1 MSRQLHAAHVRTCPP
16 PFGRFPRLLG
26 HVVDANGANGANAEI
41 KKVSSKSN
49 AEWIHPSMCSLG
61 GYGTAFD
68 DERATCSTGTASSE
82 SLVAANDLEEIPS
95 PLFPNYVNQAHY
107 DPVPSLPFPQYPGL
121 LPLPPGLWER
131 QASGADTIER
141 ERCSTHQSPWDAMEP
156 VKIEFA
162 PGAQTLVLSHDV
174 ALVERQTR
182 SIRAQRPLDVAKSVP
197 REDNSG
203 VQTVMSGV
211 GASKNPLPV
220 TSHQGIDGSLGFR
233 QAESTRHRP
242 TALPPFDEIPRVQG
256 TCELGTLAAT
266 GHVNSRSGR
275 ARRRCHRFTC
285 KFVFAG
291 FDLEEDADF
300 ELVPRLIGRGGAHMR
315 AVAEACQGKVRIRG
329 RGSGYMEQQ
338 KGGRPPAEA
347 GVPLQIVVSCTER
360 FHLEEGKRRLQALLQ
375 NLSLHFDRYRK
386 MRGAEPPL
394 ALYSITDDTC

>member
-1 MSRQLHAAHVRTCPP
+1 M
-16 PFGRFPRLLG
+16 G
-26 HVVDANGANGANAEI
+26 
-41 KKVSSKSN
+41 
-49 AEWIHPSMCSLG
+49 
-61 GYGTAFD
+61 
-68 DERATCSTGTASSE
+68 
-82 SLVAANDLEEIPS
+82 
-95 PLFPNYVNQAHY
+95 
-107 DPVPSLPFPQYPGL
+107 
-121 LPLPPGLWER
+121 
-131 QASGADTIER
+131 
-141 ERCSTHQSPWDAMEP
+141 
-156 VKIEFA
+156 
-162 PGAQTLVLSHDV
+162 
-174 ALVERQTR
+174 
-182 SIRAQRPLDVAKSVP
+182 
-197 REDNSG
+197 
-203 VQTVMSGV
+203 
-211 GASKNPLPV
+211 
-220 TSHQGIDGSLGFR
+220 GIDGSLGFR

-242 TALPPFDEIPRVQG
+242 TALPPFDEIPRLQG

-347 GVPLQIVVSCTER
+347 GVPLQTV
-360 FHLEEGKRRLQALLQ
+360 LQ

-394 ALYSITDDTC
+394 ALYSITDDTCLIWPSVSERPYRCTRVAT